1 MSLKR
6 SAVLPAMLLI
16 ALLSGVA
23 HAQSVGTI
31 SGTVTDSTGAIVPG
45 VNVTIKS
52 QGTGVE
58 RTVTTSGEGHYTAA
72 ILPIGTYTVGVAA
85 TGFQPAEKRELNLE
99 VGQIL
104 TVDVVLKPASI
115 GTEVD
120 VTSQVAQVE
129 VQREDATLGQVIHPE
144 QVAQLPLNGRDFVQL
159 ALLGTGT
166 VKGQRPG
173 DFMNQGGSSEVSYRG
188 SVSLS
193 AQGMR
198 ENANDWLYDGVDDN
212 ELTAGGVGVLPSID
226 AISEFRV
233 LTYNYSAQ
241 YGSRGGTT
249 VLVSSKA
256 GTNNL
261 HGTLFEFLR
270 NTDLDARNFFDGAT
284 KSEYNE
290 NEFGGSVGGP
300 IIKNKTFFFT
310 DFQVNEV
317 RKGNPSLSTVP
328 TLLER
333 QGIFTETFGAAS
345 AATIYDPDSVSV
357 NPSTGVN
364 VRTPF
369 AGNMI
374 PISRQNPIA
383 VALVNLYPAPI
394 YPNQLANNYV
404 ATPVERID
412 DGLWDFRLDHNF
424 TDNDR
429 FFGRFTWDDATRF
442 FPSGLP
448 GFGAASGFSSNAN
461 YATHSRN
468 VAASETHV
476 FSPTLINVFTAGYN
490 RDFNYIWSVGYGS
503 NESAKLGIPGANL
516 GTPETSS
523 MGMFIA
529 TGFNPIGDREFSPF
543 QGGTNVFHYSDA
555 VDINHG
561 SHALH
566 VGFTF
571 RDMQEN
577 TLGDTA
583 FAGVFTFNN
592 LFTAALG
599 SSGTPTTGGN
609 TIASLLMGYP
619 ASGGRNNDLNGS
631 TRGRRWKEYRG
642 FFQDDWTIGK
652 NLTLNFGMAYDVTTP
667 MSEAHDRF
675 ANLIFGTGQ
684 ILVAGQ
690 NSGPTIGMKT
700 DYSGIEPRFS
710 FAWSPF
716 KSKKTVFRGG
726 YGIFHD
732 TSAQGGTTGP
742 YENPPYAN
750 AYGFTSNNVT
760 PVRTLT
766 TGFPANNVP
775 ISPTAYIG
783 NWYAWDP
790 NYKMGRIQ
798 QWNFNIQRELP
809 SSMVFTVAYAGT
821 HGTRLM
827 EKNFNFNTA
836 PPGPY
841 TNPASLRPYPQ
852 YNSIYVTDSHGWLRY
867 DSFQAK
873 LEKRA
878 AKGLY
883 LLAAYTYSKA
893 FTNGLTQEITGD
905 PGATYYPLYTWKN
918 ADKGLA
924 STDLRNNF
932 TVSYLYLLPIGKG
945 QKFLSNL
952 HGVGQQILGGWQI
965 NGITILH
972 TGLPLGMTMS
982 TNQSGTGLSNRPN
995 HVCGGTL
1002 ANPTVHEW
1010 FDVTCFTAP
1019 AVGTLGNSARTTL
1032 YGPGQ
1037 VNFDTSVFKPFK
1049 ITETSELQFRAEC
1062 FNIGNN
1068 AQFSVPATALGSAT
1082 FGTITST
1089 VNTSREVQFALKYLF

>member
-6 SAVLPAMLLI
+6 SGMLPAMFLI

-45 VNVTIKS
+45 VNVSIKS

-58 RTVTTSGEGHYTAA
+58 RAVTTGGEGHYTATR
-72 ILPIGTYTVGVAA
+72 LPIGTYTVGVTA
-85 TGFQPAEKRELNLE
+85 TGFQTTEKRDLNLE
-99 VGQIL
+99 VGQNL
-104 TVDVVLKPASI
+104 TVDVVLKPAPI
-115 GTEVD
+115 GTEVE

-129 VQREDATLGQVIHPE
+129 VQRADATLGQIIHPE
-144 QVAQLPLNGRDFVQL
+144 QVASLPLNGRDFVQL
-159 ALLGTGT
+159 ALLGPGT
-166 VKGQRPG
+166 VKGQKPN

-256 GTNNL
+256 GTDNM

-270 NTDLDARNFFDGAT
+270 NTDLDARNFFDGTT
-284 KSEYNE
+284 KSKWDQ
-290 NEFGGSVGGP
+290 NEFGGSVGAP
-300 IIKNKTFFFT
+300 IVKDKTFFFT
-310 DFQVNEV
+310 DFQVNTI
-317 RKGNPSLSTVP
+317 RKGDPSVSTVP

-333 QGIFTETFGAAS
+333 QGIFTESFAN
-345 AATIYDPDSVSV
+345 ATIYDPDSVTV

-364 VRTPF
+364 TRTPF
-369 AGNMI
+369 AGNVI
-374 PISRQNPIA
+374 PASRQNPIA
-383 VALVNLYPAPI
+383 VALLNLYPAPQI
-394 YPNQLANNYV
+394 TTQLANNYV
-404 ATPVERID
+404 ASPVERID

-424 TDNDR
+424 SDSDR

-476 FSPTLINVFTAGYN
+476 FSPTMINAFTAGYN

-523 MGMFIA
+523 MGMFIL
-529 TGFNPIGDREFSPF
+529 TGYNPIGDREFAPF
-543 QGGTNVFHYSDA
+543 QGGTNVYHIADA
-555 VDINHG
+555 VDINRG
-561 SHALH
+561 GHALH

-583 FAGVFTFNN
+583 FAGLFTFNN

-599 SSGTPTTGGN
+599 SSGAPTTGGN
-609 TIASLLMGYP
+609 TIASVLMGYP
-619 ASGGRNNDLNGS
+619 ASGGRNDDLNGS
-631 TRGRRWKEYRG
+631 VRGRRWKEYRS
-642 FFQDDWTIGK
+642 FVQDDWTVGK
-652 NLTLNFGMAYDVTTP
+652 TLTLNLGLAYEIVTP
-667 MSEAHDRF
+667 MSEAHNRF

-690 NSGPTIGMKT
+690 NSDPSIGMTT
-700 DYSGIEPRFS
+700 DYSGIEPRFG
-710 FAWSPF
+710 FAWTPF
-716 KSKKTVFRGG
+716 ESKKTVFRGG
-726 YGIFHD
+726 YGMFHD

-750 AYGFTSNNVT
+750 AYGFTANNVT

-775 ISPTAYIG
+775 INPASFTG
-783 NWYAWDP
+783 NWYSWDP
-790 NYKMGRIQ
+790 SYKMGRIQ
-798 QWNFNIQRELP
+798 QWNFNVQRELP

-841 TNPASLRPYPQ
+841 TNPANLRPYPQ
-852 YNSIYVTDSHGWLRY
+852 YNNIYVTDSHGWLRY
-867 DSFQAK
+867 NSLQAK

-905 PGATYYPLYTWKN
+905 PGATYYPLYTWPN

-924 STDLRNNF
+924 STDLRSNF
-932 TVSYLYLLPIGKG
+932 TVSYLYQLPVGKG
-945 QKFLSNL
+945 QKFLPNL
-952 HGVGQQILGGWQI
+952 HGVGQQILGGWQV
-965 NGITILH
+965 NGITLAH
-972 TGLPLGMTMS
+972 TGSPLGMTMS
-982 TNQSGTGLSNRPN
+982 TNQSGTGLTNRPN
-995 HVCGGTL
+995 HVCNGTL
-1002 ANPTVHEW
+1002 SNPTVHEW
-1010 FDVTCFTAP
+1010 FDITCFTAP
-1019 AVGTLGNSARTTL
+1019 AVGTLGNAARTTL

-1037 VNFDTSVFKPFK
+1037 VNFDVSIFKPFK
-1049 ITETSELQFRAEC
+1049 ITETSELQFRAES
-1062 FNIGNN
+1062 FNIGNHP
-1068 AQFSVPATALGSAT
+1068 QFAIPATALGAST
-1082 FGTITST
+1082 FGTVTST
-1089 VNTSREVQFALKYLF
+1089 VNTSREFQFALKLLF

>member
-1 MSLKR
+1 MR
-6 SAVLPAMLLI
+6 RCIALPIMLLG
-16 ALLSGVA
+16 ALLSWVA
-23 HAQSVGTI
+23 QAQSVGTI
-31 SGTVTDSTGAIVPG
+31 SGTISDSSGAVVPG
-45 VNVTIKS
+45 VKVTIKN
-52 QGTGVE
+52 QGTGLD
-58 RTVTTSGEGHYTAA
+58 RTVTSDGEGRYTATL
-72 ILPIGTYTVGVAA
+72 LPIGTYTVTASS
-85 TGFQPAEKRELNLE
+85 TGFQSTEHRDIGLE
-99 VGQIL
+99 VGQIRV
-104 TVDVVLKPASI
+104 VDLVLQPASV
-115 GTEVD
+115 GTEVN

-129 VQREDATLGQVIHPE
+129 VQRADATLGQTIHPE
-144 QVAQLPLNGRDFVQL
+144 QVAQLPLNGRNFVQL

-166 VKGQRPG
+166 VKGQRPNA
-173 DFMNQGGSSEVSYRG
+173 FLNQGGSSEVSYRG

-212 ELTAGGVGVLPSID
+212 ELTAGGVGILPSID

-249 VLVSSKA
+249 VLVSSKS
-256 GTNNL
+256 GTNSL

-270 NTDLDARNFFDGAT
+270 NDALDARNFFDGA
-284 KSEYNE
+284 KKGKYNQNEY
-290 NEFGGSVGGP
+290 GASAGGP

-310 DFQVNEV
+310 DFQVNAI
-317 RKGNPSLSTVP
+317 RKGNPALSTVP

-333 QGIFTETFGAAS
+333 QGIFTESFPGAP
-345 AATIYDPDSVSV
+345 AATIYDPDSVHV
-357 NPSTGVN
+357 DPATGLK

-369 AGNMI
+369 GGNVI
-374 PISRQNPIA
+374 PLTRQNPIGT
-383 VALVNLYPAPI
+383 ALANMYPAPI
-394 YPNQLANNYV
+394 YTDRLASNYV

-412 DGLWDFRLDHNF
+412 DAMWDFRLDQNF
-424 TDNDR
+424 SDNDR

-461 YATHSRN
+461 YATHARN
-468 VAASETHV
+468 VAASEMHV
-476 FSPTLINVFTAGYN
+476 FSPTMINSFTAGYN
-490 RDFNYIWSVGYGS
+490 RDFNYIWSAGYGS
-503 NESAKLGIPGANL
+503 NESARLGIPGANL

-523 MGMFIA
+523 MGMFIL
-529 TGFNPIGDREFSPF
+529 TGFNPIGDREFAPF
-543 QGGTNVFHYSDA
+543 QGGTNVFHYTDA
-555 VDINHG
+555 VDITKG
-561 SHALH
+561 AHALH
-566 VGFTF
+566 VGFSF
-571 RDMQEN
+571 RAMQEN

-599 SSGTPTTGGN
+599 PSGTPTSGGN

-619 ASGGRNNDLNGS
+619 TTGGRNDDLNGS
-631 TRGRRWKEYRG
+631 IRGRRWKEYRS
-642 FFQDDWTIGK
+642 FVQDDWTVSK
-652 NLTLNFGMAYDVTTP
+652 NLTLNIGLAYDVTTP
-667 MSEAHDRF
+667 MTEAHDRF
-675 ANLIFGTGQ
+675 SNLIFGTGQ
-684 ILVAGQ
+684 VLIAGQ
-690 NSGPTIGMKT
+690 GADSAIGVKT
-700 DYSGIEPRFS
+700 DWSGIEPRFG

-716 KSKKTVFRGG
+716 QSKKTVFRGG
-726 YGIFHD
+726 YGLFHD
-732 TSAQGGTTGP
+732 TGAQGGTTGP

-750 AYGFTSNNVT
+750 AYAFTSDNVT

-766 TGFPANNVP
+766 TGFPPNSTPVDP
-775 ISPTAYIG
+775 SVYTG
-783 NWYAWDP
+783 DWHAWDP

-809 SSMVFTVAYAGT
+809 GSMVFTVAYAGT
-821 HGTRLM
+821 HGTRIM

-841 TNPASLRPYPQ
+841 TNPRNLRPYPQ
-852 YNSIYVTDSHGWLRY
+852 YNNILVTDSHGWLRY
-867 DSFQAK
+867 DSLQAK

-878 AKGLY
+878 ARGLY

-893 FTNGLTQEITGD
+893 YTNGLTQEITGD
-905 PGATYYPLYTWKN
+905 PGATYYPLLTWTN

-932 TVSYLYLLPIGKG
+932 TLSYLYQLPIGKG
-945 QKFLSNL
+945 QKFLPDL
-952 HGVGQQILGGWQI
+952 HGVGQQILGGWQV

-972 TGLPLGMTMS
+972 TGFPLGMTMA
-982 TNQSGTGLSNRPN
+982 TNQSGTGLTNRPN

-1002 ANPTVHEW
+1002 SNPTVGEW

-1037 VNFDTSVFKPFK
+1037 VNFDVSVSKPFK
-1049 ITETSELQFRAEC
+1049 IREAKELQFRAEF
-1062 FNIGNN
+1062 FNIGNH
-1068 AQFSVPATALGSAT
+1068 AQFSVPATALGPST
-1082 FGTITST
+1082 FGKITST
-1089 VNTSREVQFALKYLF
+1089 VNSARQIQFALKFLF